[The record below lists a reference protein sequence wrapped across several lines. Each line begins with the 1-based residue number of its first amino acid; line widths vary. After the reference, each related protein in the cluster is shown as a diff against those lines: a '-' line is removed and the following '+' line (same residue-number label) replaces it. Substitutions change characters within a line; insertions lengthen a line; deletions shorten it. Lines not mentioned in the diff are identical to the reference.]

1 MWKRKE
7 LKNRAKEALKR
18 NYWKAVL
25 VALLMTILGGG
36 LSPATAASGGGIQD
50 EGEMSEVKYPVTE
63 DTTILVFTDDTFI
76 GDTAD
81 TVGDAVEDALADLK
95 EVDEAIWVAMGVVFL
110 TIFCIFMALV
120 FLIDI
125 FLINPLYVGAQR
137 FMLKSV
143 EDKAD
148 VAELGFGF
156 DHAYK
161 NNVKT
166 AFHRDLQIFLWALL
180 FLIPGIYKKYQY
192 YMVDYI
198 LAENPGMPYK
208 EVLER
213 SKQMMEGEKWKTFVL
228 DLSFI
233 LWHMLGTLTCGILE
247 ILYVKPY
254 QYLTRASLYRT
265 LSGKEQPAPIAIEQK

>member
-7 LKNRAKEALKR
+7 LKDRAKEALKR

-25 VALLMTILGGG
+25 VALLMTILGVG
-36 LSPATAASGGGIQD
+36 LSPATAASGGGTQEEEEIA
-50 EGEMSEVKYPVTE
+50 EVKYPVTE
-63 DTTILVFTDDTFI
+63 DTTIHVFTDETFI
-76 GDTAD
+76 GDTTD
-81 TVGDAVEDALADLK
+81 TVGDAVEDALADLE
-95 EVDEAIWVAMGVVFL
+95 EVDEAVWVAMGVVFL

-148 VAELGFGF
+148 VAELCFGF

-198 LAENPGMPYK
+198 LAENPGIPYK

-213 SKQMMEGEKWKTFVL
+213 SKQMMEGQKWKTFVL

-233 LWHMLGTLTCGILE
+233 LWHMLSTLTCGILE

-265 LSGKEQPAPIAIEQK
+265 LSGKGHDNGL